1 MASNPNA
8 KLRTL
13 TTSKGTIT
21 GAKGLMDHL
30 FGAQDTEWGTTGIFG
45 NRKRPYRSRQRS
57 NARAGEVM
65 FMELTSGDVYSV
77 RSTMAQK
84 DFISEVIRQAGG
96 KVEEVWSERGTQ
108 YGKKVKTL
116 NPLD

>member
-1 MASNPNA
+1 MASNPGR

-30 FGAQDTEWGTTGIFG
+30 FGPQDTEWGTAGLFA
-45 NRKRPYRSRQRS
+45 NSRRPYRSRQRS

-65 FMELTSGDVYSV
+65 FLELTSGEVYSV
-77 RSTMAQK
+77 RSTMPQK
-84 DFISEVIRQAGG
+84 DFLAEVIRQAGT

-116 NPLD
+116 NPFD